1 MDTLPLPP
9 RPHLEFY
16 RKRAKDLVGATR
28 SSDADAVRQWAH
40 AFLGAVLSHT
50 EDAGSFARDSF
61 DRAVGHIADR
71 VGKSRQGARG
81 FRLADAQVLVANAH
95 GFGSWGDFARH
106 IEDAGAGRA
115 SPFENAADAVISGDL
130 GALRSRLDEHPALI
144 HERSARVHRAT
155 LLHYVAANGVED
167 FRQRTPDNAVA
178 VAQLLL
184 ERGALVD
191 ALAETYGGGDAQT
204 TLNLLVSSAHP
215 ADKGLQPPLIN
226 LLLDHG
232 AAINGLADDGSPI
245 MTALG
250 FWYGDAANAL
260 AARGARLDNV
270 VSAASVGREDLVRE
284 YVIDRDTVAPG
295 VGHFTTR
302 WFSTPSDPR
311 AHIEM
316 AFASAC
322 HFRQEVIA
330 RYFLEIGVDVAAK
343 DMDAMTPLHWAAA
356 NGMTALME
364 ELLRRNAPLEVKN
377 TWHGTVLDSTL
388 HFAVFMP
395 VKGVNY
401 LPVVERL
408 IAAGADSSVIDPY
421 PPHPLI
427 NTLRSRRRS
436 GGEQRP

>member
-1 MDTLPLPP
+1 MDSLPLPP
-9 RPHLEFY
+9 RPRLDFY

-28 SSDADAVRQWAH
+28 SPDADAIRQWAH
-40 AFLGAVLSHT
+40 AFLGAVVSHAG
-50 EDAGSFARDSF
+50 DAGSFARDSF
-61 DRAVGHIADR
+61 DRAVEHIADR
-71 VGKSRQGARG
+71 VGKSLQGGRE
-81 FRLADAQVLVANAH
+81 FRLADAQFLLANAH

-115 SPFENAADAVISGDL
+115 SPFERAADAVITGDL
-130 GALRSRLDEHPALI
+130 GALRALLDDHRALI

-167 FRQRTPDNAVA
+167 FRQKTPDNAVA

-184 ERGALVD
+184 ERGAVVD
-191 ALAETYGGGDAQT
+191 ALAETYGGDDAQT
-204 TLNLLVSSAHP
+204 TMNLLVSSAHP
-215 ADKGLQPPLIN
+215 ADKGLQPPLID

-250 FWYGDAANAL
+250 FWYGDAANTL

-270 VSAASVGREDLVRE
+270 VSAASVGREDLVRG
-284 YVIDRDTVAPG
+284 YVIDRDTLAPG

-302 WFSTPSDPR
+302 WFSTPADPQ

-330 RYFLEIGVDVAAK
+330 RYFLEIGVDIAAK
-343 DMDAMTPLHWAAA
+343 DKDGMTPLHWAAA
-356 NGMTALME
+356 NGMTRLME
-364 ELLRRNAPLEVKN
+364 DLLRRQAPLEVKN
-377 TWHGTVLDSTL
+377 AWHGTVLDSTL

-395 VKGVNY
+395 VKGVDY

-408 IAAGADSSVIDPY
+408 IAAGANTSVIDPY
-421 PPHPLI
+421 PDHPLI
-427 NTLRSRRRS
+427 DYLRRRVT
-436 GGEQRP
+436 QKH